1 MNSPFNYG
9 WAALAVVLSLIGAW
23 AWGYSHGQA
32 TSDQRW
38 EAQRATEAFNH
49 QTIER
54 SKEHAIS
61 TQFEALQDQGAAQL
75 DTARADLD
83 GANAE
88 LGRLHERLAAMQRD
102 TERDDTA
109 AARSCEATRKAGM
122 VLSDLYQRDSKRL
135 GEVSAA
141 YETARLRGLTCEQAW
156 DALRRTFNRSQ

>member
-9 WAALAVVLSLIGAW
+9 WGALAVVLSLIGAW
-23 AWGYSHGQA
+23 VWGYSHGQA

-49 QTIER
+49 QTTER
-54 SKEHAIS
+54 AKEHAIS
-61 TQFEALQDQGAAQL
+61 TQFEAIQEQSAAQL
-75 DTARADLD
+75 AQARADLD

-88 LGRLHERLAAMQRD
+88 LGRLHERLATMRD
-102 TERDDTA
+102 NAERADTTTSG
-109 AARSCEATRKAGM
+109 SCQATRQASM

-156 DALRRTFNRSQ
+156 DSLRKTFNR

>member
-32 TSDQRW
+32 SSDQRW

-49 QTIER
+49 QAAER
-54 SKEHAIS
+54 VKEHAIS
-61 TQFEALQDQGAAQL
+61 TQFEAIQDQGAAQL
-75 DTARADLD
+75 ATARADLD

-88 LGRLHERLAAMQRD
+88 LGRLHERLAALQRD
-102 TERDDTA
+102 AERADSA
-109 AARSCEATRKAGM
+109 ATSQCAATRQASM

-156 DALRRTFNRSQ
+156 DALRRTYNQ